1 MPRITISLPQ
11 TTYNRLTSLSVQQN
25 DSMSNIINQLMGV
38 GLNYLAS
45 DSFENMAKGDSKVDK
60 HCNLL
65 IIQMNALL
73 KKVSAEVLKL
83 EQSDFD
89 KLWKMTEQKLT
100 EIESDS

>member
-1 MPRITISLPQ
+1 MPRITISIPQ
-11 TTYNRLTSLSVQQN
+11 TTYNRLTALSVQHN
-25 DSMSNIINQLMGV
+25 DSMSNTINKLIGV
-38 GLNYLAS
+38 GFNYLAN
-45 DSFENMAKGDSKVDK
+45 DSFENMDKGDNKVDK

-73 KKVSAEVLKL
+73 KKMSAEVLKL

-100 EIESDS
+100 EIESES

>member
-38 GLNYLAS
+38 GLNCLAQEP
-45 DSFENMAKGDSKVDK
+45 DTPKADNKVDR
-60 HCNLL
+60 HCNML

-73 KKVSAEVLKL
+73 KKMSAEILNL
-83 EQSDFD
+83 EQGEFD
-89 KLWKMTEQKLT
+89 KLWKMTEQKFSEL
-100 EIESDS
+100 EN

>member
-38 GLNYLAS
+38 GLNYLAN
-45 DSFENMAKGDSKVDK
+45 DSFENMDKGDSKVDK

-83 EQSDFD
+83 DQSDFD

-100 EIESDS
+100 EIESES